1 MKQAVRTPKITAT
14 NLDNDFEQTTNSNQ
28 INNGKKPLS
37 NGHINGDLTNITRS
51 HNSTKQKTIK
61 FVEDEQ
67 PIDDYW
73 KKRNFVL
80 MMKVWLL
87 LK

>member
-1 MKQAVRTPKITAT
+1 MKQAVRTPKITTT

-37 NGHINGDLTNITRS
+37 NGHINGDLTNKTRS

-67 PIDDYW
+67 SIDDYC
-73 KKRNFVL
+73 KKEVL
-80 MMKVWLL
+80 C
-87 LK
+87 